1 VQEESGAILM
11 PDVPIQVEM
20 VIVDTSL
27 VGHSG
32 HVEVVDA
39 LLDHA
44 VEGEASAPVY
54 LGGICLDL
62 VVLSPGPSP
71 SGDQALGRAIQAPR
85 PLSAVDLRV
94 AELDL
99 SGYPGVPLSL
109 VSCRQVEGSAD

>member
-1 VQEESGAILM
+1 
-11 PDVPIQVEM
+11 M

-27 VGHSG
+27 GSHSS

-39 LLDHA
+39 QLDHA
-44 VEGEASAPVY
+44 AEGEASAPVY

-62 VVLSPGPSP
+62 VVLSSGPSP
-71 SGDQALGRAIQAPR
+71 SRGRALGGAIQAPR

-99 SGYPGVPLSL
+99 PGYPGVPLSL
-109 VSCRQVEGSAD
+109 VSYR